1 MIKHIVVW
9 KLKDFAE
16 GNSKDVNA
24 REVKRLLEGL
34 RGKIPGLCKIEV
46 GLNFTQEEGAADIVL
61 YSEFDSKEALDAYQ
75 IHPAHVAVKGFVG
88 AVRSQRILAD
98 YEA

>member
-16 GNSKDVNA
+16 GNSKEVNA
-24 REVKRLLEGL
+24 REVKKLLEGL
-34 RGKIPGLCKIEV
+34 NGKIPGLHKIEV
-46 GLNFTQEEGAADIVL
+46 GLNFTHEPGAADVVL

-75 IHPAHVAVKGFVG
+75 IHPDHVALKGFISE
-88 AVRSQRILAD
+88 VRSVRILAD
-98 YEA
+98 YEV

>member
-1 MIKHIVVW
+1 MIKHIVAW

-24 REVKRLLEGL
+24 REVKKLLEGL
-34 RGKIPGLCKIEV
+34 SGKIPGLRKIEV
-46 GLNFTQEEGAADIVL
+46 GINFTHEASAADIVL

-75 IHPAHVAVKGFVG
+75 IHPAHVALKGFIST
-88 AVRSQRILAD
+88 VRSERIAAD